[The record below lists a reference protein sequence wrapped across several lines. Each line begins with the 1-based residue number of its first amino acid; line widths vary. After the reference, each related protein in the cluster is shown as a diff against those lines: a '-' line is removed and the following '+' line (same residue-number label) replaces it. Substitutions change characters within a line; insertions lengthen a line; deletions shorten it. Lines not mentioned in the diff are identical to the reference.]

1 MDLESLTA
9 MRSSSEFRLFSLS
22 LLRPKILSIDIEIKD
37 IKNITGLKSLMTN
50 SRSQDAGRA
59 IFSGFFAAKVLGVF
73 SAKIRITIV
82 RMIEAIMTEPSP

>member
-9 MRSSSEFRLFSLS
+9 ILSSSEFKFSLLS
-22 LLRPKILSIDIEIKD
+22 LLRPKIFSIDDEVKD
-37 IKNITGLKSLMTN
+37 IKKLNGLKSLIIN
-50 SRSQDAGRA
+50 SRSQDAGSA

-82 RMIEAIMTEPSP
+82 RIIEAIITEP